1 MAERGRDLPTG
12 SVRVNGST
20 PTIDAAP
27 RTPGGLRIDVNAW
40 IGSYPYRRIA
50 GGSPEFLLD
59 EMRRNAIDRAWVSH
73 LAAVFWRDPTE
84 GNAELYRVAERHSQL
99 APVPAVHPGLANW
112 EAVLTEARE
121 RGAAAVRVDPLF
133 YGISPADPAVV
144 AVLRRAGQLGL
155 PVMLAVRLEDGR
167 QRHPN
172 DGAGDLTPA
181 HLRGLIRSDSSVRL
195 IVTQA
200 DRDCVEQV
208 VFGAT
213 PEEADRMLWDVTA
226 IWGPPMDDLQHLLA
240 TVGADRFCFGTGL
253 PLRLAES
260 TIAKLDLLTVSAADR
275 AAIEGGNARRF
286 SGSA

>member
-12 SVRVNGST
+12 SVRVKGST
-20 PTIDAAP
+20 PTIDTAS

-40 IGSYPYRRIA
+40 IGSYPYRRTA

-121 RGAAAVRVDPLF
+121 RGAPAVRVDPLF

-213 PEEADRMLWDVTA
+213 PEEADRMLWDVSG
-226 IWGPPMDDLQHLLA
+226 IWGPPFDDLALL
-240 TVGADRFCFGTGL
+240 VGTIGARRFCFGSGL
-253 PLRLAES
+253 PLRIAE
-260 TIAKLDLLTVSAADR
+260 AVVARLDLLDLQPEER
-275 AAIEGGNARRF
+275 FFIERGNVERLQ
-286 SGSA
+286 S

>member
-12 SVRVNGST
+12 SVRVKGST
-20 PTIDAAP
+20 PTIDTAS

-59 EMRRNAIDRAWVSH
+59 EMRRNGIDRAWVSH

-121 RGAAAVRVDPLF
+121 RGAPAVRVDPLF

-213 PEEADRMLWDVTA
+213 PEEADRMLWDVSG
-226 IWGPPMDDLQHLLA
+226 IWGPPFDDLALL
-240 TVGADRFCFGTGL
+240 VGTIGARRFCFGSGL
-253 PLRLAES
+253 PLRIAE
-260 TIAKLDLLTVSAADR
+260 AVVARLDLLDLQPEER
-275 AAIEGGNARRF
+275 FFIERGNVERLQ
-286 SGSA
+286 S

>member
-20 PTIDAAP
+20 PTIDTAS

-84 GNAELYRVAERHSQL
+84 GNAELYRVAEQHSQL

-121 RGAAAVRVDPLF
+121 RGAPAVRVDPLF

-181 HLRGLIRSDSSVRL
+181 HLRGLIRGDSSVRL

-213 PEEADRMLWDVTA
+213 PEEADRMLWDVSG
-226 IWGPPMDDLQHLLA
+226 IWGPPFDDLALL
-240 TVGADRFCFGTGL
+240 VGTIGARRFCFGSGL
-253 PLRLAES
+253 PLRIAE
-260 TIAKLDLLTVSAADR
+260 AVVARLDLLDLQPEER
-275 AAIEGGNARRF
+275 FFIERGNVERLQ
-286 SGSA
+286 S